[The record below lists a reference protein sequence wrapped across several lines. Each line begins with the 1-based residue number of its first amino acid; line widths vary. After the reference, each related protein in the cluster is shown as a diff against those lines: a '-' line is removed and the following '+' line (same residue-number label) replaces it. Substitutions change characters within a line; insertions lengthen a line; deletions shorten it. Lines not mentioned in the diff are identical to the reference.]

1 MISTDSYV
9 QDLLYDNECV
19 IVPQFGGFITRVYP
33 TTINNRNN
41 TIKPKGK
48 TIFFNSNLLNNDGL
62 LAGFISQSKNIPY
75 NEAVLYI
82 QNWVDAAHQELHN
95 KGKLPF
101 GKLGIFYLN
110 QEGKKW
116 FAPDSKLNISKKS
129 FGLETIIAQA
139 ILKEEESAPLKVI
152 TYSPKQAPVNK
163 PKTSLEEN
171 LLPEENKTV
180 PHWFR
185 WVASFLLLAISGS
198 FLYWL
203 HINGRIHVPFIEQ
216 AAIFNVDDTVLPKHS
231 NNQPITTDKLNNDVS
246 KGVKVQLQ
254 TEPQQSETIEITHI
268 DSLKIEQS
276 SVIPNQNTTKKPPIS
291 DDPLPKSKIQQK
303 QPQES
308 NINTANVPNSYV
320 SSYLKENHFTIQAG
334 VFLHK
339 VNANTL
345 KKNLHEMLGLSEVFL
360 IQSENSKMIR
370 VYCGSFQDEA
380 QATQQLASIKKLIP
394 EAFIITLDK
403 GPYIPLEQ

>member
-1 MISTDSYV
+1 MTSTDSYV
-9 QDLLYDNECV
+9 HELLYDNECV
-19 IVPQFGGFITRVYP
+19 IVPQFGGFITRIYP

-62 LAGFISQSKNIPY
+62 LAGYISQSKHIPY

-82 QNWVDAAHQELHN
+82 QNWVNAAHQELHN

-110 QEGKKW
+110 QDGKKW

-152 TYSPKQAPVNK
+152 TYTPGPASVNK
-163 PKTSLEEN
+163 PEPQIEKSL
-171 LLPEENKTV
+171 LSDGNKTL

-185 WVASFLLLAISGS
+185 WVASLLLLAISGS
-198 FLYWL
+198 MLYWL

-216 AAIFNVDDTVLPKHS
+216 AAIFNVDDTVLPKHHK
-231 NNQPITTDKLNNDVS
+231 NQPNTPDKFKNDVAPDATI
-246 KGVKVQLQ
+246 QHQ
-254 TEPQQSETIEITHI
+254 TEPQQSETIATNKDDAIQMESPNST
-268 DSLKIEQS
+268 
-276 SVIPNQNTTKKPPIS
+276 NQNTSKEPPVN
-291 DDPLPKSKIQQK
+291 DHLLPKSTIEQK
-303 QPQES
+303 QLQE
-308 NINTANVPNSYV
+308 NKINSPKVPTSYA
-320 SSYLKENHFTIQAG
+320 STLLKEHHFTIQAG

-339 VNANTL
+339 INASTL
-345 KKNLHEMLGLSEVFL
+345 KKNLHQMLGLSDVFL

-370 VYCGSFQDEA
+370 VYCGSFQDEN
-380 QATQQLASIKKLIP
+380 QALNQLTTIKKLIP
-394 EAFIITLDK
+394 EAFIVTLDK